1 MIDSPCHYC
10 EFRHPACHD
19 DCQVYA
25 DWAAKN
31 YKNRHIP
38 KPDIEVN
45 CVRLKR
51 YERIQRMG
59 LGVKHVIQRKENQ

>member
-25 DWAAKN
+25 DYAAKN
-31 YKNRHIP
+31 YKNRHDSSGIGEFMAVMS
-38 KPDIEVN
+38 KWK
-45 CVRLKR
+45 KR
-51 YERIQRMG
+51 RQQLWQERAVERN
-59 LGVKHVIQRKENQ
+59 KRRH